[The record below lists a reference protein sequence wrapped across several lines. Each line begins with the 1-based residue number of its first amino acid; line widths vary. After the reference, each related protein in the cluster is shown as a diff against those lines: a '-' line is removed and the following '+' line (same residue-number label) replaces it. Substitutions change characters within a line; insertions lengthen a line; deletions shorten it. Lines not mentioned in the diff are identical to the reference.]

1 MVRQRFATSLMDA
14 TVQCGHP
21 YRAGRLGRA
30 RLGGNVQ
37 RSINAGFSKTHS
49 REAAEA
55 PVSEAPEAATATT
68 AAVSPR

>member
-1 MVRQRFATSLMDA
+1 MPR
-14 TVQCGHP
+14 
-21 YRAGRLGRA
+21 
-30 RLGGNVQ
+30 
-37 RSINAGFSKTHS
+37 FSKTHS